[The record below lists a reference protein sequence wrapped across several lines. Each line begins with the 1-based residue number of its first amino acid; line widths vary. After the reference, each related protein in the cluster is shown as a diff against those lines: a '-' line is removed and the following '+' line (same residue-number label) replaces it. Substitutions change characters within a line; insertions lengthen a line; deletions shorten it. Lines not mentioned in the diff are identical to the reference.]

1 MSFTINLESEDG
13 AILDS
18 IEDFNLL
25 KNYIPDISNKNFYC
39 LKYVDIYGDTVFN
52 KLQMND
58 LIKELKIIQEN
69 NKSNEINLFLEK
81 LLDLAN
87 KCKNKVHLYLKFYG
101 D

>member
-39 LKYVDIYGDTVFN
+39 LKYVT
-52 KLQMND
+52 LQMEY
-58 LIKELKIIQEN
+58 IRHR
-69 NKSNEINLFLEK
+69 EIL
-81 LLDLAN
+81 
-87 KCKNKVHLYLKFYG
+87 HMI
-101 D
+101 